1 VIGVKEEDLFQPDDL
16 LERLNKLKVLR
27 TLQSLRRLH
36 EGKTGYEYDKFEK
49 ANFDLD
55 FLDPEKD
62 KEEEEADPEDAS
74 PFSRRRRTTI
84 KVKVEAPT
92 RRRSLRLFQR
102 SSVSE
107 SFSAHWA
114 GELQGDT
121 KVKFVSSYSSSS
133 ISVCFIFLTLWLNY
147 QEKVTLPG

>member
-1 VIGVKEEDLFQPDDL
+1 MIGVKEEDLFQPDDL

-62 KEEEEADPEDAS
+62 KEEEDSEEPS
-74 PFSRRRRTTI
+74 PFARRRRTTI

-114 GELQGDT
+114 GELQGDPVA
-121 KVKFVSSYSSSS
+121 KCDFFSSS
-133 ISVCFIFLTLWLNY
+133 FLLLFFFFTSRFS
-147 QEKVTLPG
+147 